1 MSMRTTLTYGWFL
14 WLVIVLVV
22 LIFFTKR
29 LRPPA
34 ADGQIYRKG
43 EA

>member
-1 MSMRTTLTYGWFL
+1 
-14 WLVIVLVV
+14 LVV

-34 ADGQIYRKG
+34 ADGQVYRKG

>member
-1 MSMRTTLTYGWFL
+1 MSRRLLISYL
-14 WLVIVLVV
+14 SLAVIVLVV

-34 ADGQIYRKG
+34 ADGQVYRKG